1 MDSRRQAGGHQGAIG
16 KDLESFK
23 AYRLTETP
31 EKKIKAEFVDTT
43 LDQLDAGDITVRV
56 AYSSVN
62 YKDALAA
69 TGKGKI
75 LRTPSCIG
83 GIDFAGTVVESKDPR
98 VKKGDAVLTASG
110 EHVGV
115 SNDGGYAAYAR
126 VMGDWIAKVPAGLS
140 LWEAMAYGTAGYT
153 AGIAVVRMEH
163 NGLKP
168 SNGPVIVN
176 GATGGVGSIAIAML
190 AKLGYHVV
198 ALTGKESEADWL
210 KKLGAK
216 EILLRQS
223 LSLEKIKPLDKATW
237 AGAVDN
243 LGGPVLAW
251 MASTMKDNGV
261 IASIG
266 LAASAK
272 LDTWVM
278 PFILRGASLLGV
290 NSGDS
295 SNHIRDAVWAR
306 LAGDL
311 KPPLLKDMARTIPL
325 RELPGVFEDFINAK
339 VSRRIVVDV
348 NEA

>member
-1 MDSRRQAGGHQGAIG
+1 ME
-16 KDLESFK
+16 KFK

-31 EKKIKAEFVDTT
+31 EKKIRAEFVDCT
-43 LDQLDAGDITVRV
+43 LEDLDPGDVTVRV

-75 LRTPSCIG
+75 LRRASCIG
-83 GIDFAGTVVESKDPR
+83 GIDFAGTVVSSTDPR
-98 VKKGDAVLTASG
+98 FAKGDAVLTASG
-110 EHVGV
+110 EYVGV
-115 SNDGGYAAYAR
+115 SNDGGYAPYAR
-126 VMGDWIAKVPAGLS
+126 VKGDWITKVPPGLS

-153 AGIAVVRMEH
+153 AGIAIHRMEH
-163 NGLKP
+163 NGLRP
-168 SNGPVIVN
+168 AGGPVVVS
-176 GATGGVGSIAIAML
+176 GATGGVGSLAIAML

-198 ALTGKESEADWL
+198 ALTAKESESDWL

-223 LSLEKIKPLDKATW
+223 LKLDKVKPLDKGTW

-251 MASTMKDNGV
+251 MASTMKDNGT

-266 LAASAK
+266 LAQSAE
-272 LDTWVM
+272 LHTWVM
-278 PFILRGASLLGV
+278 PFILRGAMLLGI

-295 SNHIRDAVWAR
+295 SNDIREKVWQR
-306 LAGDL
+306 LATDL
-311 KPPLLKDMARTIPL
+311 KPPLLKEMARTIPFA
-325 RELPGVFEDFINAK
+325 ELPKVFDDFMNAR

-348 NEA
+348 NE